1 MPIQSYR
8 SNVEAEVLAASPLD
22 LIRML
27 YRGAIQSVEKAQ
39 RHLERGEI
47 KARSNQINRACMIL
61 AELQT
66 AVDRETGG
74 ELAERLVALYDFAI
88 RRLIDA
94 NVQQCGEPLIEVLG
108 VLKTLHEAW
117 ENVSDLQASRT
128 AEGHGAPVASYLV
141 ADPLSAFTGLLC

>member
-8 SNVEAEVLAASPLD
+8 SNVESEVLAASPLD

-47 KARSNQINRACMIL
+47 KARCNQINRACMIL

-94 NVQQCGEPLIEVLG
+94 NVQQRAEPLIEVQG
-108 VLKTLHEAW
+108 VLKTLQEAW
-117 ENVSDLQASRT
+117 ECISDPHASRT
-128 AEGHGAPVASYLV
+128 PEDHGARVANYLV
-141 ADPLSAFTGLLC
+141 AEPPPAFTGLLC